1 MSDVRRLG
9 SRLLPVLLAAVL
21 AGCAT
26 IPTSGPVRAG
36 GDLGLQ
42 RAEDRV
48 APIGQPPAKGASPED
63 IVLGFLQSN
72 ADFVNDHEVARK
84 YLTAAARQRWR
95 PQAGTSV
102 YDQEAAPLAVRP
114 SADGTDVAVAGA
126 EVGRIDAAGS
136 FVRSPP
142 DRTVNRD
149 FGLQRVD
156 GEWRINRLD
165 DGLLLPQAEV
175 GETYRQLSLYFLG
188 PSGHTLV
195 PDTVLLPGVPGLT
208 TKLIDRLLRGPTAS
222 LRGAVTTAFPPGTG
236 LEVSSVT
243 VRGGVAT
250 VRLDSS
256 ALQADDDAREKLSA
270 QIVWTLKQLPEVR
283 QVRITAGGDTPLLPG
298 VSEAVDHDPW
308 PTYDPDDLPATP
320 SAYVVGP
327 APAHEGQI
335 GRYLN
340 GSFEPAPGG
349 GGSGAIH
356 LRSPAV
362 SLDAT
367 RLAAVSDDGRT
378 VYVGPLARDGRLV
391 ARLRGVDFS
400 QPSWDPGKN
409 LWVVDRATGK
419 LWYLADG
426 ANLPREVSVA
436 PLGAAGRPVAVSVA
450 RDGARVALVVGTGR
464 QAQLRLL
471 AVRRTETADPS
482 VTGGVEVSLAE
493 PREPLPDLRSVR
505 DVSWADATTLAVL
518 GSRGGA
524 PVVPYYVDT
533 DGYDVLEGEP
543 VPDPVTIAAASP
555 PRQSQENPLLVGTAD
570 GRLLQFT
577 SGSGWQPVGPG
588 SDPAYPG

>member
-1 MSDVRRLG
+1 MSSPRRLG

-26 IPTSGPVRAG
+26 IPTSGPVRTGSDIGQA
-36 GDLGLQ
+36 

-48 APIGQPPAKGASPED
+48 APIGQAPTRGATPES

-95 PQAGTSV
+95 PQSGTAV
-102 YDQEAAPLAVRP
+102 YDQVAAPLAVRT
-114 SADGTDVAVAGA
+114 SADGTDVTVSGA
-126 EVGRIDAAGS
+126 DVGRIDADGS
-136 FVRSPP
+136 FARSAP
-142 DRTVNRD
+142 DRTVSRG

-156 GEWRINRLD
+156 GEWRIDRLD
-165 DGLLLPQAEV
+165 DGLLLPLSEV
-175 GETYRQLSLYFLG
+175 GENYRQLSLYFLG

-195 PDTVLLPGVPGLT
+195 PDTVLLPGVPGLS
-208 TKLIDRLLRGPTAS
+208 TKLVARLLRGPTAS
-222 LRGAVTTAFPPGTG
+222 LRGAVTSAFPPGTG
-236 LEVSSVT
+236 LEVSSVA
-243 VRGGVAT
+243 VRGGLAT

-256 ALQADDDAREKLSA
+256 ALQADDDAREQMSA
-270 QIVWTLKQLPEVR
+270 QIVWTLKQLPEV
-283 QVRITAGGDTPLLPG
+283 QHVRITAGGDSPLLPG
-298 VSEAVDHDPW
+298 VSEDVNHDPW

-320 SAYVVGP
+320 SAYVVYN
-327 APAHEGQI
+327 HRV
-335 GRYLN
+335 GRYLD
-340 GSFEPAPGG
+340 GSFEPAPGAG
-349 GGSGAIH
+349 GTGAID

-367 RLAAVSDDGRT
+367 RLAAVSADGRT
-378 VYVGPLARDGRLV
+378 LYIGPLARGGRLV
-391 ARLRGVDFS
+391 ARITGTDLS

-409 LWVVDRATGK
+409 LWVVDRATGQ

-426 ANLPREVSVA
+426 ADRPREVSVA
-436 PLGAAGRPVAVSVA
+436 PLGAVGEPVGVSVA

-464 QAQLRLL
+464 QARLRLL
-471 AVRRTETADPS
+471 AVHRAETADPD

-493 PREPLPDLRSVR
+493 PRDPVPDLRSVR

-524 PVVPYYVDT
+524 PVIPYYIDT
-533 DGYDVLEGEP
+533 DGYDIIEGEP

-555 PRQSQENPLLVGTAD
+555 PRQAQENPLIIGTGGPD
-570 GRLLQFT
+570 PRLLQFT

>member
-9 SRLLPVLLAAVL
+9 SRLLPVLLAAAL

-48 APIGQPPAKGASPED
+48 APIGQAPIKGASPED

-84 YLTAAARQRWR
+84 YLTTTARQRWR
-95 PQAGTSV
+95 PQAGTVV
-102 YDQEAAPLAVRP
+102 YDQVAAPLAVRP
-114 SADGTDVAVAGA
+114 SADGTDVAVDGP
-126 EVGRIDAAGS
+126 EVGRIDADGS
-136 FVRSPP
+136 FVRSAP
-142 DRTVNRD
+142 DRTVTSD

-165 DGLLLPQAEV
+165 DGLLLPLAEV

-208 TKLIDRLLRGPTAS
+208 TKLIDRLLRGPTAF

-236 LEVSSVT
+236 LEVSSVA
-243 VRGGVAT
+243 VRGGLAT

-256 ALQADDDAREKLSA
+256 ALQVDDDAREQMSA
-270 QIVWTLKQLPEVR
+270 QIIWTLKQLPEVR
-283 QVRITAGGDTPLLPG
+283 QVRITAGGDSPLLPG
-298 VSEAVDHDPW
+298 VSEDVNHDPW

-320 SAYVVGP
+320 SAYVVKDGRV
-327 APAHEGQI
+327 
-335 GRYLN
+335 GRYLD
-340 GSFEPAPGG
+340 GSFEPAPGS
-349 GGSGAIH
+349 GGSGPID
-356 LRSPAV
+356 LRTPAV
-362 SLDAT
+362 TLDAS
-367 RLAAVSDDGRT
+367 RLAAVSADGRT
-378 VYVGPLARDGRLV
+378 VYVGPLARGGRLE
-391 ARLRGVDFS
+391 ARITGMDFS
-400 QPSWDPGKN
+400 QPSWDPGRN
-409 LWVVDRATGK
+409 LWVVDRATGQ

-426 ANLPREVSVA
+426 ADRPKEVTVA
-436 PLGAAGRPVAVSVA
+436 PLGTAGRPVAVSVA
-450 RDGARVALVVGTGR
+450 RDGARALLVVGTGR
-464 QAQLRLL
+464 QARLRLL
-471 AVRRTETADPS
+471 AVRRVEAADPT
-482 VTGGVEVSLAE
+482 VTGVDVSLAE
-493 PREPLPDLRSVR
+493 PRDPLPDLRSVR

-533 DGYDVLEGEP
+533 DGYDVIEGEP
-543 VPDPVTIAAASP
+543 VPEPLTITAASP